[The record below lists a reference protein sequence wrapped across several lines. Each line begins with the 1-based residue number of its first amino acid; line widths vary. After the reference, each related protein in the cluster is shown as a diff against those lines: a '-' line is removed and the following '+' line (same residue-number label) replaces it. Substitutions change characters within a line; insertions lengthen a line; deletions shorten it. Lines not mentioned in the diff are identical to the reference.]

1 METPETDSDTP
12 FSKEEEAEAIDRLL
26 ERHKEIY
33 DRLAKL

>member
-1 METPETDSDTP
+1 MEMPKTDIDPSFP
-12 FSKEEEAEAIDRLL
+12 KEEEAKAIDHLL

>member
-1 METPETDSDTP
+1 MEMPKTDIDTP
-12 FSKEEEAEAIDRLL
+12 FSKEEEAKAIDRLL